1 MEKAVRKSRSGSFG
15 SPVRTSPSAEGEPS
29 APISAFAVDL
39 YRQLAATPGNLLFSP
54 FSIAAALAMTYAGA
68 RGETAAQMAHA
79 LHLPEQNE
87 THQLFAGLRAR
98 MEEIGQGGAVNL
110 RMANRLWPQAGYPFL
125 PAFLDIC
132 REAYGA
138 AITPVDYRE
147 PEAARQM
154 INGWAAEATE
164 EKIQNLIPEGGVD
177 ALTRLVL
184 ANAVFFKGNW
194 AQQFDSARTESAP
207 FRVGPG
213 ESVDVAMMHQTAR
226 FPYNETDSVQILA
239 LPFVGDDL
247 ALTVVLPK
255 EPELLSELEQALSP
269 ALLASW
275 RQHLYPREIDLYL
288 PRFRASS
295 NFRLDAALQAL
306 GMTDLFDDGRVDLS
320 GMDGIPRRLYVAAV
334 FHQAWMEAN
343 EEGAEA
349 AAATAVVVGLR
360 SAPQP
365 PALFRADHPF
375 LILLQEKQS
384 GSLLFLGRVMNP
396 LDTTNG

>member
-1 MEKAVRKSRSGSFG
+1 MEKAVEKSRPASFG
-15 SPVRTSPSAEGEPS
+15 SPIRTFPSS

-54 FSIAAALAMTYAGA
+54 YSIASALAMTYAGA
-68 RGETAAQMAHA
+68 RGKTEAQMGRA

-87 THQLFAGLRAR
+87 THRLFAALGAR
-98 MEEIGQGGAVNL
+98 MQEIGQGGAVNL
-110 RMANRLWPQAGYPFL
+110 RIANRLWPHPDYPFL
-125 PAFLDIC
+125 TAFLETC

-138 AITPVDYRE
+138 AATPVDYRE
-147 PEAARQM
+147 PEAARRI
-154 INGWAAEATE
+154 INGWVAEKTD
-164 EKIQNLIPEGGVD
+164 EKIQDLIPKGVLD

-184 ANAVFFKGNW
+184 TNAVFFKGNW

-213 ESVDVAMMHQTAR
+213 ESVGVAMMHQTAT
-226 FPYNETDSVQILA
+226 FPYNETHSLQILA

-247 ALTVVLPK
+247 ALTVVLPR
-255 EPELLSELEQALSP
+255 EPELLPELEQALSP

-275 RQHLYPREIDLYL
+275 REHLYPREIDLYL

-295 NFRLDAALQAL
+295 NFRLDAALKAL
-306 GMTDLFDDGRVDLS
+306 GMTDLFDDRRVDLS
-320 GMDGIPRRLYVAAV
+320 GMDGIPRWLYVAAV

-349 AAATAVVVGLR
+349 AAATAVVVKMR
-360 SAPQP
+360 SIP
-365 PALFRADHPF
+365 PPPVLFRADHPF

-384 GSLLFLGRVMNP
+384 GSLLFLGRVTNP
-396 LDTTNG
+396 LNNASQ